1 MLPEASPP
9 IGPVEIAVLD
19 YTGAVCC
26 NENMITRTPYPA
38 IRPPEA
44 TAIDDFPIS
53 ASDAHQAAGI
63 TYRQCDH
70 WARKGWV
77 RPSIDP
83 GSGRAGRRQYRWSD
97 VVRLDLLRHLAE
109 SKVST
114 AAAGPAISD
123 LTIPDRDVRILW
135 NLLGGDEPL
144 QVVDAAA
151 ALQLVEAGG
160 AWVVYNPAEVRAKI
174 DGLRGVLPAIS
185 RLAEL
190 SPSDRTKATEMT
202 A

>member
-1 MLPEASPP
+1 MVTP
-9 IGPVEIAVLD
+9 
-19 YTGAVCC
+19 
-26 NENMITRTPYPA
+26 RPYPV
-38 IRPPEA
+38 ISPSE
-44 TAIDDFPIS
+44 TTSIDNFPIS

-83 GSGRAGRRQYRWSD
+83 GNGRAGRRLYRWSD
-97 VVRLDLLRHLAE
+97 VVRLDLLRHLAV

-114 AAAGPAISD
+114 ALAGPAISE
-123 LTIPDRDVRILW
+123 LIVPNRDVRILW
-135 NLLGGDEPL
+135 NLLGDDDPL
-144 QVVDAAA
+144 HVVEAEE

-174 DGLRGVLPAIS
+174 DALRGVLPPIP

-190 SPSDRTKATEMT
+190 APSDRTKGKRMT

>member
-1 MLPEASPP
+1 MVTRKTY
-9 IGPVEIAVLD
+9 PVIS
-19 YTGAVCC
+19 
-26 NENMITRTPYPA
+26 
-38 IRPPEA
+38 PPEA
-44 TAIDDFPIS
+44 TAVDDFPIS

-63 TYRQCDH
+63 SYRQCDH

-97 VVRLDLLRHLAE
+97 VVRLDVLRHLAV

-114 AAAGPAISD
+114 ALAGPAISE
-123 LTIPDRDVRILW
+123 LVVPDRDIRILW
-135 NLLGGDEPL
+135 NLLGDDDPL
-144 QVVDAAA
+144 RVVDVEQ

-174 DGLRGVLPAIS
+174 DALRGVLPPIP

-190 SPSDRTKATEMT
+190 APSDRTKGKRMT

>member
-1 MLPEASPP
+1 M
-9 IGPVEIAVLD
+9 V
-19 YTGAVCC
+19 
-26 NENMITRTPYPA
+26 TRKPYPV
-38 IRPPEA
+38 ISPPEA

-77 RPSIDP
+77 RPSIDA

-97 VVRLDLLRHLAE
+97 VVRLDLLRHLAV

-114 AAAGPAISD
+114 ALAGPAISE
-123 LTIPDRDVRILW
+123 LIVPDRDIRILW
-135 NLLGGDEPL
+135 NLSGDDDPL
-144 QVVDAAA
+144 HVVDAEE
-151 ALQLVEAGG
+151 ALRLVEAGG
-160 AWVVYNPAEVRAKI
+160 AWVVYNPTEVRAKI
-174 DGLRGVLPAIS
+174 DGLRDPLRANS
-185 RLAEL
+185 LLAEL
-190 SPSDRTKATEMT
+190 APSDRTEAREMT